1 MWFLCF
7 VTAVLHLIRHLKEA
21 TQGIHTENHC
31 IKKLN
36 ATFFSTR
43 MWLLTRRQWK
53 PKMPCHG
60 DTWEQRLHLVNV
72 RIIHMNCQTVL
83 CVMGQSA
90 LKESIATVQCEQCK
104 HEQHCWKQWWT
115 TRWSWQLIMRLWQ
128 RQWQRKRQLCL
139 WWW

>member
-36 ATFFSTR
+36 ATFFSART
-43 MWLLTRRQWK
+43 WLLTRRRWK

-72 RIIHMNCQTVL
+72 RIIHMNCQTAL
-83 CVMGQSA
+83 CVMGQ
-90 LKESIATVQCEQCK
+90 QCNVNHANMSNIVGNNGGQQGG
-104 HEQHCWKQWWT
+104 HG
-115 TRWSWQLIMRLWQ
+115 S
-128 RQWQRKRQLCL
+128 
-139 WWW
+139 